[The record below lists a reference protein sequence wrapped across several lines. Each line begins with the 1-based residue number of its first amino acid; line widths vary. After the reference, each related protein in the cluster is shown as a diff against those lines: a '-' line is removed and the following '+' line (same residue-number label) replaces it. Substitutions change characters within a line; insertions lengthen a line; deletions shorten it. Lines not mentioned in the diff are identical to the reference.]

1 MRMSRLMSP
10 SVSMK
15 LVNRNCSQLTK
26 KPESAGE
33 TSVAKKEEQFVETE
47 ESIKRKAELIKSN
60 PDKQI
65 HWEYHQDMTTSHIY
79 DKKPIKL
86 KCTAGRVYMW

>member
-1 MRMSRLMSP
+1 MSRLMSTTP
-10 SVSMK
+10 LAKSFK
-15 LVNRNCSQLTK
+15 LVKRSCSKSTSQ
-26 KPESAGE
+26 PQPAGA
-33 TSVAKKEEQFVETE
+33 TAVATKEEQTETV
-47 ESIKRKAELIKSN
+47 ESIKRKAELIKNN

-65 HWEYHQDMTTSHIY
+65 HWEYSQDMSTSHIY